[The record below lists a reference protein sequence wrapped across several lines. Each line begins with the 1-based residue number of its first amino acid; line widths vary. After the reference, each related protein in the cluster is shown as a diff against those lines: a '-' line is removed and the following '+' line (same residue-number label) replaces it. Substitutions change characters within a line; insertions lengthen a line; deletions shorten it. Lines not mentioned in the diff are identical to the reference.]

1 MKLLSTALGTA
12 LAIAA
17 LCTAYGAA
25 ATLGFASNPLSAGNA
40 SVSSCG
46 VSSLSATRKVDNS
59 GNVTQVTVGSVPSTC
74 AGATLVV
81 TLVGSGGAALGGAS
95 ATVPAGGG
103 TMSFSSF
110 GATVAAANVVSYSFA
125 VTGP

>member
-1 MKLLSTALGTA
+1 MKLLSRTLGTA

-25 ATLGFASNPLSAGNA
+25 ATLGFASNPLSAGNT
-40 SVSSCG
+40 SVNSCG
-46 VSSLSATRKVDNS
+46 VSSLSATRQVDNS

-81 TLVGSGGAALGGAS
+81 TLVGAGGTGLSGATT
-95 ATVPAGGG
+95 TVPAGGG
-103 TMSFSSF
+103 TISLSSF
-110 GATVAAANVVSYSFA
+110 GATVTAANVVAYSFA